1 MRGVAAAI
9 VFGLAACAG
18 PAGAQS
24 LPPGVSP
31 VDAHTGCIHKDLRP
45 CMITLGAALY
55 FDMNVVA
62 KQIALRNELDV
73 NGKTAHRTISIAASA
88 PGHHEPIGIIL
99 TLGSPSPN
107 DTVVKAE
114 VLLPSDPDL
123 AHTQSDYDRTFLYDA
138 AAPLLGSNC
147 PTLDRLGLYRFYEN
161 SLKSREIVKT
171 EVFKRGIFNHTV
183 KTVDTEKVAFCG
195 VLFSLHKRGEW
206 DGQPDNPAS
215 RALKFDSYIT
225 LE

>member
-1 MRGVAAAI
+1 MRGSGAAI
-9 VFGLAACAG
+9 VLGLMLYAE
-18 PAGAQS
+18 PAVAQS

-31 VDAHTGCIHKDLRP
+31 EEAHAGCIHKDLRP

-55 FDMNVVA
+55 FDMNLAA

-73 NGKTAHRTISIAASA
+73 NGKTAHRTIVIDASA

-99 TLGSPSPN
+99 TLASPVPN

-114 VLLPSDPDL
+114 IWLPVDPDT
-123 AHTQSDYDRTFLYDA
+123 AHTQSDYDKTYLYDVV
-138 AAPLLGSNC
+138 APLLGQNC
-147 PTLDRLGLYRFYEN
+147 PGLDRLGLYRFYEN
-161 SLKSREIVKT
+161 SLKPREIVKT
-171 EVFKRGIFNHTV
+171 ELFKRGIFTHTV

-195 VLFSLHKRGEW
+195 VMFSVHKRGEW
-206 DGQPDNPAS
+206 DGPPENPAS
-215 RALKFDSYIT
+215 RSLKFDNYIQ